1 VNPAPTPTTFKPP
14 HLVFGP
20 SDSVRTVPILDLNLD
35 PSLDAPKP
43 LNAPA
48 IYSFSPNRDTL
59 GGTAY
64 FVADPGGNLLIDCP
78 AWHEGHEAWLAAQG
92 GVRWLV
98 LTHRGGMGQVREIQA
113 RFGCEVVVQEQ
124 EAYLLPDVPTQPFH
138 QSCRL
143 SPELEVIWTPG
154 HSPGSACIH
163 HSAGILFA
171 GRHLLPQGPRSDH
184 PDHPAPLYTAKT
196 FHWPRQIRSVQ
207 MLIDRFGPETLGWIC
222 PGASLGLLRGRS
234 AMGDAYAK
242 LSRLDLGQLLVAQRG
257 PS

>member
-1 VNPAPTPTTFKPP
+1 VNPAPPPTTFKPP
-14 HLVFGP
+14 HRVFGP
-20 SDSVRTVPILDLNLD
+20 SDLAGSAPNLDLDLSPSSD
-35 PSLDAPKP
+35 PIAPP
-43 LNAPA
+43 
-48 IYSFSPNRDTL
+48 IYGFSPNRDTL

-78 AWHEGHEAWLAAQG
+78 AWHAGHADWLAAQG

-98 LTHRGGMGQVREIQA
+98 LTHRGGMGRVREIQA

-138 QSCRL
+138 QSCLL

-154 HSPGSACIH
+154 HSPGAACVYH
-163 HSAGILFA
+163 RAGILFA
-171 GRHLLPQGPRSDH
+171 GRHLLPTQQG
-184 PDHPAPLYTAKT
+184 HPAPLYTAKT

-234 AMGDAYAK
+234 AMDDAHAK
-242 LSRLDLGQLLVAQRG
+242 LSQLDLGQLLVAQRG